1 MSIVSP
7 SSSSRSPGSAGSAVT
22 ADSVKQPTGSTAAEL
37 LIQARIIETASALW
51 WAELIRRSLG
61 LVIAAIVGVLIWVIV
76 DQWIYSAGA
85 LVRWIA
91 LVGFLVGS
99 GWYVYK
105 RVLPLI
111 GNEVSAEYAARS
123 LERDMPELR
132 QALTSYITLRSTAD
146 ISGLSGRVVRSIG
159 ASAAGRLKKHN
170 ALPVEA
176 TGTLAWWI
184 ATAIAMSILVGY
196 AVVSPK
202 NSLQSVIRLA
212 APMATID
219 SPRRVSIADVLPGD
233 AEAIAGRA
241 VDVSAMIGGMR
252 ADEQPIVQ
260 WDLPAGSSQAVLEP
274 DAEGGPR
281 RFVGSFTLPY
291 SASGVVPYR
300 IIAGDAV
307 AGPFNLNVRD
317 IPVVALD
324 SVLYQ
329 PPGYTRQSEYT
340 RSTGAIEAIEGTK
353 ITVRATV
360 NRSVARAAIEFNPRP
375 LGDTVRATAGVAGMK
390 LENEG
395 TRLSASFVLK
405 GTRGRSS
412 AVELD
417 SYRIRVWDPSDQT
430 NPDPIIYPIRVIA
443 DLAPEVAIVMPVNSP
458 KNVPINAQQII
469 EVHAADPDFGLK
481 EIRLEIRS
489 GIDMIAQPVIWSP
502 SADNR
507 NRAAGNQVAEYRFRP
522 GDQLRGGLGMR
533 IGDTVEVIAVATD
546 NRFVEGDQT
555 IEPNVT
561 RTDPITLRIV
571 AADAL
576 PPAGDPESEGMSA
589 PDDQPASNAKKKD
602 DGAGGNSS
610 GEGQPQSGGGS
621 GGPDAKQQ
629 QPGKGESGGDSG
641 ESSGQNDSENEP
653 SDAGSSGDG
662 QSGESKSNDSQSGDQ
677 SSDPQGNEPGE
688 KSTGSQDSGASG
700 GDSSREPG
708 QESDAEPGAESG
720 GTEGQSSDSGS
731 TPSGKQSDRNSSP
744 AQSGERSD
752 GENQG
757 GESSSSGSKGEGKS
771 DRQPGQPGSAD
782 GQGEPAS
789 PQHDAEAF
797 ERIKEYL
804 DQKSKEGGQA
814 EGQPSQGG
822 ESSSETGAGE
832 RDAGDKG
839 SDQTNANQNG
849 AESAGSKQGD
859 APESGE
865 SAAGDPS
872 KGESSGDQSASDDP
886 TGSPTDPQ
894 SASGEAGKA
903 DPGTGEPS
911 GDQGQSG
918 ESASSAESRQSGQSG
933 EPGQSDGNSAASDSS
948 KSGSAKSDDSA
959 KGEPSASDSGES
971 ASSGS
976 NAASAKARRENQDD
990 ANSEMSPGMGDGN
1003 DGLGRGGD
1011 VELPPDAVNTDYAK
1025 EATDLVL
1032 DYLEQ
1037 TRDQPDSE
1045 LLRKLNWTPADLQKF
1060 RDRWKGVRD
1069 LGSPAGEAKS
1079 NQQIEDALRSLGLR
1093 EPGTATTG
1101 NARDAADAMQG
1112 IRDSGNRKPPPAAYR
1127 DAFDAFR
1134 RSMGK

>member
-7 SSSSRSPGSAGSAVT
+7 SSSPHSSVQASSAGATGSA
-22 ADSVKQPTGSTAAEL
+22 KQTAAES

-51 WAELIRRSLG
+51 WAELVRRSLG
-61 LVIAAIVGVLIWVIV
+61 LVIAAIVGVLVWVIV
-76 DQWIYSAGA
+76 DQWIYSPGA
-85 LVRWIA
+85 LVRWFA
-91 LVGFLVGS
+91 LAGFLVGS
-99 GWYVYK
+99 AWYVYK
-105 RVLPLI
+105 RIFPLV

-132 QALTSYITLRSTAD
+132 QALTSYITLRRTAD
-146 ISGLSGRVVRSIG
+146 ASGLSGRVVRSIG
-159 ASAAGRLKKHN
+159 ASAAGRLKKHD

-176 TGTLAWWI
+176 TGTISWWF
-184 ATAIAMSILVGY
+184 ATAIAMSVLIGY

-219 SPRRVSIADVLPGD
+219 APRRVSIADVLPGD
-233 AEAIAGRA
+233 AEAVAGRA
-241 VDVSAMIGGMR
+241 VDVSARIGGMR
-252 ADEQPIVQ
+252 ADEQPIVE
-260 WDLPAGSSQAVLEP
+260 WDLPAGSSQAMLEP
-274 DAEGGPR
+274 DAEAGPR
-281 RFVGSFTLPY
+281 RFAGSFTLPY
-291 SASGVVPYR
+291 SASGTVPYR

-307 AGPFNLNVRD
+307 AGPFHLNVRD

-329 PPGYTRQSEYT
+329 PPAYTGQSEHT

-360 NRSVARAAIEFNPRP
+360 NRPVARATIEFNPRP
-375 LGDTVRATAGVAGMK
+375 LGDTVRATAGVAAMNLTDG
-390 LENEG
+390 G

-430 NPDPIIYPIRVIA
+430 NPDPIVYPIRVIA
-443 DLAPEVAIVMPVNSP
+443 DLAPEVAIVMPINSP

-469 EVHAADPDFGLK
+469 EVHAADPDFGLH

-502 SADNR
+502 NTNNR
-507 NRAAGNQVAEYRFRP
+507 NRASGNQVAEYRFRP
-522 GDQLRGGLGMR
+522 GDQLRGGLGLR

-546 NRFVEGDQT
+546 NRMVEGDKT

-589 PDDQPASNAKKKD
+589 PDDQPASDAQKNS
-602 DGAGGNSS
+602 DGAGDNSS
-610 GEGQPQSGGGS
+610 GDGQPQSGGGGS

-629 QPGKGESGGDSG
+629 QPGKGESGGESG
-641 ESSGQNDSENEP
+641 GSSGQNESENEP
-653 SDAGSSGDG
+653 SGGGSSGDG
-662 QSGESKSNDSQSGDQ
+662 SSGDEPSGDRQSGQSKPGDSSSGDP
-677 SSDPQGNEPGE
+677 SSDQQGNETGE
-688 KSTGSQDSGASG
+688 KSTGSQDAGESSGDASM
-700 GDSSREPG
+700 EPG
-708 QESDAEPGAESG
+708 QDSGGKPGTDSGTESGADPDTASG
-720 GTEGQSSDSGS
+720 GTEGQSSESGS
-731 TPSGKQSDRNSSP
+731 TPSGKQG
-744 AQSGERSD
+744 GERS
-752 GENQG
+752 GS
-757 GESSSSGSKGEGKS
+757 ESNSEGKGDSQS
-771 DRQPGQPGSAD
+771 DQPDSAD

-804 DQKSKEGGQA
+804 DQKSKESGQNA
-814 EGQPSQGG
+814 RQPS
-822 ESSSETGAGE
+822 EDDKSSSETGAGE
-832 RDAGDKG
+832 TGTREKG
-839 SDQTNANQNG
+839 SDQKGAGQNG

-859 APESGE
+859 ASESGE
-865 SAAGDPS
+865 SAAGDSS
-872 KGESSGDQSASDDP
+872 KGATPGDQPASSDP
-886 TGSPTDPQ
+886 SGSPTDPQ
-894 SASGEAGKA
+894 SASGEAGNA
-903 DPGTGEPS
+903 DPGKGEPS

-918 ESASSAESRQSGQSG
+918 EPASSTEPGPSGKSG
-933 EPGQSDGNSAASDSS
+933 ESDQSDGNSAAPDTSE
-948 KSGSAKSDDSA
+948 SGSAKPEDSA
-959 KGEPSASDSGES
+959 KGEPSASDSGEGE
-971 ASSGS
+971 SSGS
-976 NAASAKARRENQDD
+976 SAASAKAMQQKSND
-990 ANSEMSPGMGDGN
+990 AKGEMTPGMGDGN
-1003 DGLGRGGD
+1003 DGLGEGGD

-1069 LGSPAGEAKS
+1069 LGDPTGETKS
-1079 NQQIEDALRSLGLR
+1079 SREIEDALRSLGLR
-1093 EPGTATTG
+1093 KPGSATTG
-1101 NARDAADAMQG
+1101 NARDAADAMRG